1 MSSNPVRQERD
12 SDPSVCTGTGQ
23 LKTENKNQ
31 KKKKTPV
38 GVSLQCVYGRVHC
51 HATGKYIRIVNIIT
65 MQNGYCY
72 C

>member
-31 KKKKTPV
+31 KKKKPQW
-38 GVSLQCVYGRVHC
+38 VSAYSVYMEEYIVMLQGS
-51 HATGKYIRIVNIIT
+51 T
-65 MQNGYCY
+65 
-72 C
+72 